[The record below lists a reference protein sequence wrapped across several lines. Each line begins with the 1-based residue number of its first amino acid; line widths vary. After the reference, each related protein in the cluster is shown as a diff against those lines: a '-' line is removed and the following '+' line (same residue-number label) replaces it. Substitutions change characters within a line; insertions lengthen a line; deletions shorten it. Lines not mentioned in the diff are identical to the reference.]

1 MKINLDTPITT
12 DPQNNKSIRLGLIF
26 EDAIFKSQGL
36 QNAKELYDKI
46 KGKEEVDLSIKELS
60 AIQCAVEA
68 RFISGIVWQID
79 GIINGTEEEVEQLK
93 QEHKAKKNEK

>member
-36 QNAKELYDKI
+36 QNAKELYDKV
-46 KGKEEVDLSIKELS
+46 KGKEEADLSVKELS
-60 AIQCAVEA
+60 GIQSAVEA
-68 RFISGIVWQID
+68 RFISGICWQVD
-79 GIINGTEEEVEQLK
+79 DIINGSKED
-93 QEHKAKKNEK
+93 